1 MNPRTTK
8 SPRKVTAGW
17 PLPRL
22 VAALRRARWGV
33 LGIRD
38 WHGLRAVLLALCDLA
53 GDKTGRVEATAWQIA
68 GRAGYGERWTRS
80 RLQALEQ
87 LGVLTW
93 WRGGVSRGRPQASIF
108 IISRRRMA
116 ELVEEARPM
125 HEAAID
131 DRRRVT
137 SERLRQI
144 RTGEA
149 KSPEPRFRRSA
160 HAALSASLPL
170 NREAST
176 GRPPPRQALDDPV
189 TLTKASRLTDNPK
202 IEAPPAPSPDDEAR
216 DGPPQA
222 ANPTYEQ
229 GMALV
234 RAALAAAKESAH
246 A

>member
-1 MNPRTTK
+1 MKPRTTK
-8 SPRKVTAGW
+8 PRRVTAGW
-17 PLPRL
+17 PLSRL

-33 LGIRD
+33 LGVRD

-53 GDKTGRVEATAWQIA
+53 GDTTGRVEATAWQVA

-108 IISRRRMA
+108 IISRRRLA

-125 HEAAID
+125 REAAVEE
-131 DRRRVT
+131 RRRAT
-137 SERLRQI
+137 NERLRAI

-170 NREAST
+170 KREAST
-176 GRPPPRQALDDPV
+176 GRPPPRQTLDEPV
-189 TLTKASRLTDNPK
+189 TLAEAARLTVNPK
-202 IEAPPAPSPDDEAR
+202 IEAPSAPSLDDEAR
-216 DGPPQA
+216 DGPPPPV
-222 ANPTYEQ
+222 NETYAR

-234 RAALAAAKESAH
+234 RAALAAARKEPAR

>member
-1 MNPRTTK
+1 MKPRTTK
-8 SPRKVTAGW
+8 PRRVTAGW
-17 PLPRL
+17 PLSRL

-33 LGIRD
+33 LGERD

-68 GRAGYGERWTRS
+68 GRAGYKERWTRS

-93 WRGGVSRGRPQASIF
+93 WRGGVSRGRPQPSIF
-108 IISRRRMA
+108 IISRRRLA

-125 HEAAID
+125 REAAIE
-131 DRRRVT
+131 DRRRATV
-137 SERLRQI
+137 ERLRDI

-160 HAALSASLPL
+160 HAAVSASLPL
-170 NREAST
+170 KREAST
-176 GRPPPRQALDDPV
+176 GRPPPRDHLDEPV
-189 TLTKASRLTDNPK
+189 TLAEAAAATVNPK
-202 IEAPPAPSPDDEAR
+202 IEAPPAPSLDDKAGG
-216 DGPPQA
+216 GPPLVS
-222 ANPTYEQ
+222 NPTYVW
-229 GMALV
+229 GPNLARRMAGLPE
-234 RAALAAAKESAH
+234 REPAH